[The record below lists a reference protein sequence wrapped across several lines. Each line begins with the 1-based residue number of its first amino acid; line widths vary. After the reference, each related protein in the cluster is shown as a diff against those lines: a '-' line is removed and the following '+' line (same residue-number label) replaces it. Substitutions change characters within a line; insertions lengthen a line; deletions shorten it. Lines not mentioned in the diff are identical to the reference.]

1 MIQDTF
7 RRLKSSPYWRDIAW
21 LASGNA
27 MAQAI
32 GVVAMPVLTR
42 LYSPAD
48 FALQNLFLQ
57 VMGFAVVLLTW
68 RYEYF
73 IQLPKEDIDAAGLL
87 GLVLGLGIVGCAVAT
102 PLIWVFQDILANWMG
117 VPTLKTWLVFVPV
130 TAALISFSI
139 AIQHFTQRRGQYRHS
154 SLSELANKG
163 SYVGTALAGYWILPA
178 PAGLMMSTAAGAIG
192 KIIWLSRQWT
202 HGLGIES
209 RRSNIFPRLD
219 AKKIGSMHRIASTYF
234 RLSGS
239 MVVSHLLLSCTA
251 IIPSLFIARVYGNES
266 LGQFALVA
274 STIYL
279 PSGLIGSAIGQVY
292 YQRAAER
299 WSTGKSFSD
308 LWRATA
314 KRLIFVGVPI
324 YTILAIL
331 SPWVYPFLFGGL
343 WVDAGR
349 YASLMAIG
357 AFFSFATAPLDRGCL
372 VVDAW
377 WYVLGWHLSR
387 ALTTGFVA
395 WLAWIYGWDIIL
407 FLTALVLQMSLMYIL
422 DYWANWR
429 FASLQS
435 INLIS
440 SPQGRK

>member
-1 MIQDTF
+1 MIQDVF

-27 MAQAI
+27 MAQAV

-48 FALQNLFLQ
+48 FAMQNLFLQ

-73 IQLPKEDIDAAGLL
+73 VQLPKEDIDAVRLL
-87 GLVLGLGIVGCAVAT
+87 GLVLGLGMVGCAIAT

-163 SYVGTALAGYWILPA
+163 SYVGAALAGYWIFPA
-178 PAGLMMSTAAGAIG
+178 PAGLIMSTAAGAIG
-192 KIIWLSRQWT
+192 KIIWLSRQWK
-202 HGLGIES
+202 HGLGAGRQRPNFFKRLGGEKIES
-209 RRSNIFPRLD
+209 MR
-219 AKKIGSMHRIASTYF
+219 RIASRYL

-266 LGQFALVA
+266 LGQFALVS

-299 WSTGKSFSD
+299 WSVGKGFFD

-314 KRLIFVGVPI
+314 KKLIFVGIPI
-324 YTILAIL
+324 YTIVALI
-331 SPWVYPFLFGGL
+331 SPWIYPFLFGDL
-343 WVDAGR
+343 WADAGR

-357 AFFSFATAPLDRGCL
+357 AFFSFATSPLDRGCL
-372 VVDAW
+372 VVGAW
-377 WYVLGWHLSR
+377 WYVLGWHVSR
-387 ALTTGFVA
+387 ALTTGLVA
-395 WLAWIYGWDIIL
+395 WLAWIYGWDIFL
-407 FLTALVLQMSLMYIL
+407 FLIALVLQMSLMYII
-422 DYWANWR
+422 DYWANWC
-429 FASLQS
+429 FASFQS
-435 INLIS
+435 TNS
-440 SPQGRK
+440 MSPSEDKK